1 MTILCLFVCW
11 SSLVAAAETAV
22 RVEGRVVKKGTE
34 NGIGGVVVQLNEL
47 KLTTDTDEHGKF
59 ILDRVPPGTYS
70 VVLSLGDEN
79 AVQQLV
85 IAEGGSADV
94 KLEVDWAVRGYE
106 AVTVVAEELAAKV
119 VDAPAAITSIPAK
132 QIEQQASLTYDALK
146 LLVDYLESGN
156 SDIAEQLSLKEKEA
170 DEVRR
175 ILIDE
180 LNRTFV
186 TPFDRED
193 IFALSRSIDDVV
205 DYADS
210 TVIEMVILKVG
221 PTPYMLRIAS
231 LLKDAA
237 YEIWHGVQRLPKHPN
252 VAIDHAQ
259 RAKALENRVEAVYR
273 EAVADLFSGPEDLH
287 HVVEML
293 KLREVYRHLSNA
305 ADRGDEAANTIADIV
320 VKRT

>member
-1 MTILCLFVCW
+1 M
-11 SSLVAAAETAV
+11 
-22 RVEGRVVKKGTE
+22 
-34 NGIGGVVVQLNEL
+34 
-47 KLTTDTDEHGKF
+47 
-59 ILDRVPPGTYS
+59 
-70 VVLSLGDEN
+70 
-79 AVQQLV
+79 
-85 IAEGGSADV
+85 
-94 KLEVDWAVRGYE
+94 
-106 AVTVVAEELAAKV
+106 
-119 VDAPAAITSIPAK
+119 
-132 QIEQQASLTYDALK
+132 
-146 LLVDYLESGN
+146 
-156 SDIAEQLSLKEKEA
+156 
-170 DEVRR
+170 RR

-193 IFALSRSIDDVV
+193 IFSLSRSIDDVI

-210 TVIEMVILKVG
+210 TVMEMVILNVKS
-221 PTPYMLRIAS
+221 TPYMLRMAS

-237 YEIWHGVQRLPKHPN
+237 YEIWHAVQRLPKHPK

-293 KLREVYRHLSNA
+293 KMREVYRHLSNA

-320 VKRT
+320 VKKT